1 MTREQFVELVAAGER
16 PGVEFKNARARGDNN
31 LVEIVRAVIGMAN
44 RRDGGLILIGVENSG
59 NIAGLTEA
67 QVASWEIA
75 DHVRQSIAPY
85 VDPHAYV
92 DVDVVSLAEGVQAKR
107 CVVLRVYEFDQVP
120 VLCAKGANDAR
131 GHEVL
136 RLGACYV
143 RSRQLPSTTEIAD
156 HADGLR
162 LCRLAVCD
170 PAAADFQQQDV
181 LGAPGFALHR
191 VLRAVRQLQSFRGDD

>member
-16 PGVEFKNARARGDNN
+16 PGVKFKNARARGDNN

-44 RRDGGLILIGVENSG
+44 RRDGGLILVGVENSG
-59 NIAGLTEA
+59 NVTGLTEA
-67 QVASWEIA
+67 QVASWETA

-92 DVDVVSLAEGVQAKR
+92 DVDVVILTEGAPTQR
-107 CVVLRVYEFDQVP
+107 CVVLKVYEFDQVP
-120 VLCAKGANDAR
+120 VLCAKSANDAH

-156 HADGLR
+156 HAEFRELLDLAIDKGVREFLRRSRAAGLEVDAIPDR
-162 LCRLAVCD
+162 ER
-170 PAAADFQQQDV
+170 F
-181 LGAPGFALHR
+181 
-191 VLRAVRQLQSFRGDD
+191 RAQRENAFNE